1 MGRDLF
7 SFFSGS
13 VCFFFAALFVG
24 PSIAFCFWF
33 RLGNL
38 FFVFFFPVFLL
49 LCFVCFICFF
59 ASLLRCFSFFCFLFF
74 LFLLFCFVSLL
85 CCFFVF
91 CFFASLLWF
100 YTPSCLVQ
108 IQFFT
113 YATFLFLLVNTSHVF
128 LNFTRSWWGNPN
140 HTHISR
146 SYPIICHFIDTQP
159 LTKTPRS
166 MFLPRT
172 FFPPNHGPGMGV
184 FSRCAPRSCPW
195 KSLALQIP
203 RIVWCGCCPRPP
215 GQQWHGGFGG
225 IFWRPKTIWP

>member
-38 FFVFFFPVFLL
+38 FFVFFFCFSAPL
-49 LCFVCFICFF
+49 LCLLYLFF

-74 LFLLFCFVSLL
+74 FVSVILLRFSALLFLCFLFL
-85 CCFFVF
+85 
-91 CFFASLLWF
+91 CFFALVL
-100 YTPSCLVQ
+100 YTIMFGANPIFHLCNVP
-108 IQFFT
+108 
-113 YATFLFLLVNTSHVF
+113 FLLVNTSHVF

-184 FSRCAPRSCPW
+184 FSRRAPRSCPW